1 MRCLVLSDIHANF
14 PAFEAVLE
22 DAKKRD
28 LQYDVV
34 WCLGD
39 LVGYGA
45 FPNECIELLQTQ
57 PHLCLAGNHDWAVL
71 DKLDISTFH
80 DAAAYV
86 VKWTREHLKPE
97 NFAYLNARKEECLIE
112 NEDVHLV
119 HASPRAPIWEYISD
133 LYVAEENFG
142 KFSTSLSMHG
152 HTHIPVIFI
161 EDSKQKN
168 VRFKIPEFGVP
179 FMLKAGTRYMINPGG
194 VGQPRDGDPRAAYGL
209 LDTTQRIWT
218 PYRAEYNIKQAQE
231 AMREV
236 GFPRRLVD
244 RLEFGR

>member
-1 MRCLVLSDIHANF
+1 MRCLVVSDIHANF
-14 PAFEAVLE
+14 PAFEAVLQ
-22 DAKKRD
+22 DAQKRN

-45 FPNECIELLQTQ
+45 FPNECIELLQTV

-80 DAAAYV
+80 DAASHV
-86 VKWTREHLKPE
+86 VLWTRKQIKPA
-97 NFAYLNARKEECLIE
+97 NLTYLNARPERLIPE
-112 NEDVHLV
+112 GEDVHLV
-119 HASPRAPIWEYISD
+119 HASPREPIWEYISD
-133 LYVAEENFG
+133 LNIAEENFG
-142 KFSTSLSMHG
+142 LFNTSISLHG

-161 EDSKQKN
+161 EDSWMQN
-168 VRFKIPEFGVP
+168 VRFKISEIGVP
-179 FMLKAGTRYMINPGG
+179 FILKSGVRYMINPGG

-218 PYRAEYNIKQAQE
+218 SYRTEYDIKRAQD
-231 AMREV
+231 AMRKA
-236 GFPRRLVD
+236 GFPRRLID